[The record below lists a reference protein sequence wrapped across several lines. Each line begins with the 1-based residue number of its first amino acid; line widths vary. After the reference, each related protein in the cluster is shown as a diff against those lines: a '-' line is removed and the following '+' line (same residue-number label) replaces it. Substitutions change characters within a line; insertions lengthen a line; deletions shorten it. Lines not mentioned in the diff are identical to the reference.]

1 MASVM
6 SDIDC
11 PNCKEQ
17 AFEDFYYKTEEE
29 YIFCKNCGYHK
40 SVTIINRNKSLADL
54 TDSDWKILEVKNPFA
69 AFTIKNSNALAM
81 TCGTL
86 ATEKEFEELKESVKP
101 ILNTLEIFSISRMIG
116 DDIVE
121 INVLKELK

>member
-1 MASVM
+1 MGSVM

-11 PNCKEQ
+11 PNCKRE
-17 AFEDFYYKTEEE
+17 AFEDFYYKSGEE

-40 SVTIINRNKSLADL
+40 SATIINRDKLLTEL
-54 TDSDWKILEVKNPFA
+54 TDEDWKIYEVKNPFA
-69 AFTIKNSNALAM
+69 AFTLKTLESVAM

-86 ATEKEFEELKESVKP
+86 ATEIEFEQLKESVRP
-101 ILNTLEIFSISRMIG
+101 ISSTLEVFCISRMIG

-121 INVLKELK
+121 IDVLKEIK